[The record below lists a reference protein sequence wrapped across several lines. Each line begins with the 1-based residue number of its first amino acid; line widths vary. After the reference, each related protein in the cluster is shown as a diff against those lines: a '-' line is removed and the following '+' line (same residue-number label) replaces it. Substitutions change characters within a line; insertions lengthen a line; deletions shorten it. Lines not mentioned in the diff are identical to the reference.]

1 MRVLL
6 ICALVAILIG
16 CTRLAQPQSTTQAC
30 LDFAGYA
37 CSGPPIAP
45 NTETHPS
52 VRFSK
57 NINPDAKMAA
67 AKIASAK
74 IASAK
79 IAPTIRRK
87 TKPAIEVRKEPEAEP
102 KIKAKT
108 ESKMEPSA
116 PAQLNDKA
124 DPVTEKAKATIAA
137 TMENPASAEFREMR
151 RSVRDVLGQPIDT
164 ICGYVKGKSASGG
177 DIGERQFVY
186 IVQLDEAYIV
196 GDSGDVIAPAAHRYL
211 CN

>member
-6 ICALVAILIG
+6 ICALAAILIG
-16 CTRLAQPQSTTQAC
+16 CTRLAQPQATTQAC
-30 LDFAGYA
+30 SAFAGYA

-45 NTETHPS
+45 TTETHPS
-52 VRFSK
+52 VRFGK
-57 NINPDAKMAA
+57 NTNPA
-67 AKIASAK
+67 AKIANY
-74 IASAK
+74 
-79 IAPTIRRK
+79 TITRK
-87 TKPAIEVRKEPEAEP
+87 MKPAIEVEKEPEVEP
-102 KIKAKT
+102 KIEAKT
-108 ESKMEPSA
+108 EPKVVPSA
-116 PAQLNDKA
+116 PAELNDKA

-151 RSVRDVLGQPIDT
+151 RAARNALGQPIDT

-177 DIGERQFVY
+177 DIGEKQFVY

-196 GDSGDVIAPAAHRYL
+196 DDSGDVIAPAAYRYL